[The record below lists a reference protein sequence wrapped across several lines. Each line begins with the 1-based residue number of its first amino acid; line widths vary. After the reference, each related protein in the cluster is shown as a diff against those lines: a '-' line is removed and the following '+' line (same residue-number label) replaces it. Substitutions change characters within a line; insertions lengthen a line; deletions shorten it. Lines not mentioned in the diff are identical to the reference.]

1 MAAQEEY
8 VPICF
13 RFGTGMERC
22 CASKTLRSGTM
33 MNAVVLAGPDKFSPQ
48 QYPMPRIEDG
58 DILLQMQRA
67 AVCGTDIRILE
78 GKKTKDVRYPS
89 VIGHEICGTVHSLGK
104 DVTGYAVGD
113 KLALAN
119 VISCHACSSCLSGR
133 DNACLNRKA
142 IGYEFDGGFAEYVR
156 IPALAIANGNVV
168 KLPEHVSYEEGALI
182 EPLACCIRGLKNAG
196 TGFNDVVLI
205 VGAGPIGLMHLELSK
220 IVGASKVIVS
230 EPIASR
236 REKAATLGATVVVD
250 PVNEDLP
257 AIIKRETC
265 GLGAD
270 VIVLAIGVP
279 QIVNATIKLCKKGG
293 TVNLFAGFSGTG
305 ECTIEAN
312 IIHYGEITVN
322 GSTAYKLMDY
332 LEAADMVINK
342 RVNLKE
348 IVTHTFPIADF
359 QKAYEVCKSGE
370 GLKVLIKP

>member
-1 MAAQEEY
+1 
-8 VPICF
+8 
-13 RFGTGMERC
+13 
-22 CASKTLRSGTM
+22 M
-33 MNAVVLAGPDKFSPQ
+33 MNAVVLAGPNDFKPQ
-48 QYPMPRIEDG
+48 QYPLPQLEDG
-58 DILLQMQRA
+58 DILLRMKKA
-67 AVCGTDIRILE
+67 AICGTDIRILE

-89 VIGHEICGTVHSLGK
+89 IIGHEICGTVEAMGK
-104 DVTGYAVGD
+104 AVTGYALGD
-113 KLALAN
+113 KLAIAI

-133 DNACLNRKA
+133 ENACMNRKA
-142 IGYEFDGGFAEYVR
+142 IGYEFDGGFAEFIR
-156 IPALAIANGNVV
+156 IPALAINNGNVV
-168 KLPEHVSYEEGALI
+168 TLPGHVSFEEGALI

-236 REKAATLGATVVVD
+236 REKAAKLGAYRVVD
-250 PVNEDLP
+250 PTAEDLP
-257 AIIKRETC
+257 AIISQETD

-270 VIVLAIGVP
+270 VVIFAIGAP

-322 GSTAYKLMDY
+322 GSTAYKLIDY
-332 LEAADMVINK
+332 REAAQMVIAK

-348 IVTHTFPIADF
+348 LVTHTFPIAQF

-370 GLKVLIKP
+370 GLKVLIEP